1 MLGQLITALKNI
13 NINYNESFNS
23 RIPGY
28 VDSPQYLG
36 QNWRTRAPSLAY
48 VFGRQPDTS
57 WLNSAA
63 KKGWLTKDTNFNF
76 LFTQSYRQELKLDA
90 TIEPFRDFTIDVN
103 LGRSFSKNYSQL
115 FKDTVG
121 SGKFAHLSP
130 LATGGFDITF
140 ISYQTMFRKYSAT
153 ATGESFI
160 QFENNREIL
169 SKRLGQANPYTGNQ
183 VNNNYYKGYG
193 RYAQDVLIPAFIAAY
208 TNQDPL
214 KVGLLDQNNRK
225 VNDNPFKR
233 YLPKPNWRLTYNGLS
248 KIPGLDRIFTNFTIT
263 HGYSSNLSMN
273 NYSSALLYADRFGY
287 GFPSFLDT
295 VSNNFV
301 PFFLIPNVTISERF
315 APLIGVDV
323 QLSNELSFKVD
334 YGRSRTI
341 SLSLIDFQVSEV
353 RSVEITVGAGWRKRG
368 LKMPFKLP
376 FTKKDSR
383 TLDNDLNFRF
393 DLTYRDNATANNILD
408 QRNSIP
414 TGGQKVL
421 NISPSID
428 YVLNNR
434 IRLRLFFE
442 QNRVVG
448 YIATPPPVVNT
459 RAGLQINISLAQ

>member
-1 MLGQLITALKNI
+1 
-13 NINYNESFNS
+13 
-23 RIPGY
+23 
-28 VDSPQYLG
+28 
-36 QNWRTRAPSLAY
+36 
-48 VFGRQPDTS
+48 
-57 WLNSAA
+57 
-63 KKGWLTKDTNFNF
+63 
-76 LFTQSYRQELKLDA
+76 
-90 TIEPFRDFTIDVN
+90 
-103 LGRSFSKNYSQL
+103 L
-115 FKDTVG
+115 FKDTIG
-121 SGKFAHLSP
+121 NGKFAHLSP

-160 QFENNREIL
+160 QFENNRQIL
-169 SKRLGQANPYTGNQ
+169 SKRLGEANPYAGNQ
-183 VNNNYYKGYG
+183 VSNSYYKGYG

-214 KVGLLDQNNRK
+214 KVGLIDQNNRK

-233 YLPKPNWRLTYNGLS
+233 YLPKPNWRITYNGLS

-273 NYSSALLYADRFGY
+273 NYSSALLYADKFGY

-323 QLSNELSFKVD
+323 QLTNELSFKVD

-376 FTKKDSR
+376 FTKKDSK
-383 TLDNDLNFRF
+383 TLENDLSFRF